1 MDSYPQLWFRRTP
14 GEDTVLLLVSLTS
27 SHKIPL
33 NSCGAQLLPQS
44 CLLSG
49 QVSPCWAHA
58 AHSHWPQAHIST
70 QPCHHSFCVT
80 AAWAGSDWCL
90 LVSRKKGEGVT
101 TFEKQEIGFF
111 HAISLFL
118 LLIWFHRLV
127 TSQQAWL
134 CDRNKVSLFAVGPCT
149 LLGPISHWT
158 VSNALSCCKLWG
170 GSISSCFHWELS
182 CIKMLWLFPW
192 QVLKTSYN
200 YFSYR
205 CKEAGSIMF
214 RWSHLSP
221 EVSKAK
227 HNLIAWQNSCSVFA
241 GTPELWVRTFQ
252 AWDPDLVTPE

>member
-1 MDSYPQLWFRRTP
+1 MDSYPQLWFRRAP

-44 CLLSG
+44 CLLSE

-134 CDRNKVSLFAVGPCT
+134 CDRNKVSL
-149 LLGPISHWT
+149 
-158 VSNALSCCKLWG
+158 
-170 GSISSCFHWELS
+170 
-182 CIKMLWLFPW
+182 
-192 QVLKTSYN
+192 
-200 YFSYR
+200 
-205 CKEAGSIMF
+205 
-214 RWSHLSP
+214 
-221 EVSKAK
+221 
-227 HNLIAWQNSCSVFA
+227 
-241 GTPELWVRTFQ
+241 LWVPAPF
-252 AWDPDLVTPE
+252 WDPSLTGLSLMLCPAVSFEVVPFHPASTGSYPA